1 MKKIM
6 IALLI
11 FAVLVFAMLW
21 YHFDDMQINKYPS
34 LTEVK
39 EDNAI
44 ERGWIPSNIP
54 NTAYNIA
61 ETHNID
67 TNELFGSFN
76 YKQSDEPNFMATLVP
91 TDANQTF
98 SFDKFLFKVD
108 TSKNMVH
115 YRNKI

>member
-6 IALLI
+6 IALFV
-11 FAVLVFAMLW
+11 FAVLVFLMLW
-21 YHFDDMQINKYPS
+21 TNFDDMQINKYPS

-39 EDNAI
+39 EDTAI
-44 ERGWIPSNIP
+44 QKGWIPSNIP
-54 NTAYNIA
+54 DSAYNIA
-61 ETHNID
+61 ETHDID

-76 YKQSDEPNFMATLVP
+76 YKESDEAKFMKTLI
-91 TDANQTF
+91 TKDENKTFTFANY
-98 SFDKFLFKVD
+98 LFKVD